1 MRKFCI
7 KLSSGALIENSNT
20 ICKMFYVVRL
30 IDFSVNIV
38 IPQNWIQDNR
48 KILERYMYY
57 GIKKTQTHLC
67 YYSQKNCAIIM
78 ADDIMIP
85 NGNFEPNFRA
95 PMSSIFP
102 CDEGT
107 FRCQVIA
114 FKG

>member
-1 MRKFCI
+1 MRSFWF
-7 KLSSGALIENSNT
+7 KLSCEALIEKSST
-20 ICKMFYVVRL
+20 IGSMFYIVRL
-30 IDFSVNIV
+30 IDFGVKIV
-38 IPQNWIQDNR
+38 IPQNWIQDHR
-48 KILERYMYY
+48 KLLERYMYY

-67 YYSQKNCAIIM
+67 YYSQKNGAIIM

-95 PMSSIFP
+95 PLSSYFP

-107 FRCQVIA
+107 FRCQVIE